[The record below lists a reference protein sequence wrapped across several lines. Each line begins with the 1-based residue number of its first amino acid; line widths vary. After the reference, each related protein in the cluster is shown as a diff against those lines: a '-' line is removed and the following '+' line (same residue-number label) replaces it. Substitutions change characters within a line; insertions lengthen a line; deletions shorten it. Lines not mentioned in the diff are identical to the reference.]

1 MSVRNGFVLLLALSA
16 LTFLVACGG
25 SSSGIA
31 NPVAPPT
38 GGFTNANLNGTY
50 VFSIAGAD
58 QASGLPY
65 AIAGTLTADGS
76 GGNGKGNI
84 TAGTIDINDSNTS
97 EFTAPVAGVSIN
109 SGGFYN
115 VNVDG
120 RGQITI
126 GLSQAISNFPNLT
139 FDFVLQDNNH
149 GLITEF
155 DDFAT
160 GSGTLDLQAAGVTPT
175 GSYAFSLSGA
185 AYSGSP
191 WATVG
196 NFTLTGTTIS
206 GLDDLDEGVSLSYP
220 GQTLSGSL
228 ALASSAGPATTLT
241 TVDQASATTFSGLF
255 DAFAIDA
262 THLKLIEMDTTA
274 TLSGDAFSQ
283 TSTAFPTGS
292 LAFTLQGDDA
302 SSAPFAAGGIMT
314 TTGTSISGT
323 EDYNQDGSVSS
334 ASTPPPFTAA
344 YAAGGTGRFT
354 LGSFATFVGGTS
366 YAAYPYT
373 VSSSVSGL
381 FLLEIDEG
389 GITTGA
395 AYAQN
400 ASATLA
406 ASQGYG
412 LNLSGINLTESASAG
427 GLVEVDDIAE
437 FTTSSSGNTITGV
450 IDENSDLNGA
460 PVATSAPFVNNSSS
474 QSTYTT
480 PTGGRGQIGAS
491 VGTSSNNSTLNGG
504 FLLTYYTVDGTTFP
518 FIETDSGQVSSG
530 VFVQQSSS
538 GSASAARPAMFV
550 VQPLFRPHANAK
562 KQKQTKFN

>member
-16 LTFLVACGG
+16 LTFSVACGG

-84 TAGTIDINDSNTS
+84 TAGTVDINDANTT
-97 EFTAPVAGVSIN
+97 EFTSGPIAGVPIN

-126 GLSQAISNFPNLT
+126 GLSSSVSNFPNLT

-160 GSGTLDLQAAGVTPT
+160 GSGTIDLQAAGVTPT

-196 NFTLTGTTIS
+196 NFTVSGTSIA
-206 GLDDLDEGVSLSYP
+206 GLDDLNEFALSYA
-220 GQTLSGSL
+220 GYALTGSL
-228 ALASSAGPATTLT
+228 ALTSSSGPATTLT
-241 TVDQASATTFSGLF
+241 ISQNGATPFSGLF
-255 DAFAIDA
+255 DTFAIDG
-262 THLKLIEMDTTA
+262 THLKFIEMDSTA

-292 LAFTLQGDDA
+292 LAFTLEGANVSGDPVA
-302 SSAPFAAGGIMT
+302 IGGIMT
-314 TTGTSISGT
+314 TSGTAISGT
-323 EDYNQDGSVSS
+323 QDYNLAGSPSS
-334 ASTPPPFTAA
+334 GSPPFTAA
-344 YAAGGTGRFT
+344 YTPGGTGRFT
-354 LGSFATFVGGTS
+354 LGTFTTFAQGAS
-366 YAAYPYT
+366 YAAYPY
-373 VSSSVSGL
+373 SNGSSVGL
-381 FLLEIDEG
+381 FLLQNDETD
-389 GITTGA
+389 GIAVGS
-395 AYAQN
+395 AYAQS

-460 PVATSAPFVNNSSS
+460 PVATSAPFDNNSSGT
-474 QSTYTT
+474 STYTT

-491 VGTSSNNSTLNGG
+491 VGSSNNSTLNGG

-518 FIETDSGQVSSG
+518 FIESDSGQVSAG
-530 VFVQQSSS
+530 VFTQQSSS

-550 VQPLFRPHANAK
+550 VQPLFRPHAR
-562 KQKQTKFN
+562 KQKQTKLTVTK

>member
-25 SSSGIA
+25 SSSGVA
-31 NPVAPPT
+31 NPTPPPT

-50 VFSIAGAD
+50 VFSIAGVD
-58 QASGLPY
+58 SASGAPY

-84 TAGTIDINDSNTS
+84 TAGSVDINDPDELS
-97 EFTAPVAGVSIN
+97 APAAGVPIN

-126 GLSQAISNFPNLT
+126 GLSSNISNFPNLT
-139 FDFVLQDNNH
+139 LDFVLQDSTH

-155 DDFAT
+155 DTFAT
-160 GSGTLDLQAAGVTPT
+160 GSGTIDLQAAGVTPS
-175 GSYAFSLSGA
+175 GSYAFSLS
-185 AYSGSP
+185 SGTSTPTSSP
-191 WATVG
+191 SATVG

-206 GLDDLDEGVSLSYP
+206 GLDDLDEGETLSYP

-241 TVDQASATTFSGLF
+241 TVDQSGATTFSGLF

-262 THLKLIEMDTTA
+262 THLKLIEMDATA

-283 TSTAFPTGS
+283 TSTSFPTGS
-292 LAFTLQGDDA
+292 LAFTLQGETLA
-302 SSAPFAAGGIMT
+302 SGLLAAGGIMT
-314 TTGTSISGT
+314 TNGTSISGT
-323 EDYNQDGSVSS
+323 EDSNASGTVSS
-334 ASTPPPFTAA
+334 ASPPPPFTAA

-354 LGSFATFVGGTS
+354 LGSFATFIGGTA
-366 YAAYPYT
+366 YAAYP
-373 VSSSVSGL
+373 SSGGL
-381 FLLEIDEG
+381 LLLEIDSV

-395 AYAQN
+395 AYSQS

-412 LNLSGINLTESASAG
+412 LNLSGANLGLTDGGTETQ
-427 GLVEVDDIAE
+427 VDDIAE
-437 FTTSSSGNTITGV
+437 FTANSSGNTITGV
-450 IDENSDLNGA
+450 IDENSAANG
-460 PVATSAPFVNNSSS
+460 PVATSAPFDNSSTAT
-474 QSTYTT
+474 STYTT
-480 PTGGRGQIGAS
+480 PTGGRGQIAAS
-491 VGTSSNNSTLNGG
+491 VGTSSTNTTLNGG

-518 FIETDSGQVSSG
+518 FIETDNGQVAAG
-530 VFVQQSSS
+530 VFVQQNSSA
-538 GSASAARPAMFV
+538 SASAARHAMFV
-550 VQPLFRPHANAK
+550 VQPLIRPHATAK
-562 KQKQTKFN
+562 KQKKIN